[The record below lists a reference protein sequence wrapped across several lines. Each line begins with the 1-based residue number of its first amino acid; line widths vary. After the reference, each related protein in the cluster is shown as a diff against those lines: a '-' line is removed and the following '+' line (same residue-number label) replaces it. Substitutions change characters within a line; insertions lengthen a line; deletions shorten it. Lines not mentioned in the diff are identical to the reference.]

1 MNLTSSSKASEPVG
15 TLPEPINLTA
25 ARDQRR
31 QQRIDDLAAF
41 IGFPP
46 EVVLDALTI
55 VATRD
60 RTLVRPQARGAA

>member
-1 MNLTSSSKASEPVG
+1 MKLTSSSQTPGQVE
-15 TLPEPINLTA
+15 TLPEPINLAA
-25 ARDQRR
+25 AREQRR

-60 RTLVRPQARGAA
+60 STLIRPQARGAA